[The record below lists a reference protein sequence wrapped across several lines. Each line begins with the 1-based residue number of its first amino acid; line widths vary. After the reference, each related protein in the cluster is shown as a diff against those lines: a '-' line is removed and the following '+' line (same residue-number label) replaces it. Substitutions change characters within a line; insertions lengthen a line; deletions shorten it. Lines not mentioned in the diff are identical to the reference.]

1 MWYETFSTTTLS
13 MKYDEETEAQAGKV
27 KGPCLPSLWE
37 AEVGIELRS
46 PDPTCPPCQAGCLV
60 FTEMLAMVSGVKKVL
75 SGWGRGPG
83 AEYLSSARLDKEGGL
98 WPTRL
103 RA

>member
-1 MWYETFSTTTLS
+1 

-37 AEVGIELRS
+37 AEVGIEPRS
-46 PDPTCPPCQAGCLV
+46 PDPSCPPCQA
-60 FTEMLAMVSGVKKVL
+60 TEMLAVVSGTKKVL
-75 SGWGRGPG
+75 SRWGRGPG
-83 AEYLSSARLDKEGGL
+83 AERLSSARPDKEDGL